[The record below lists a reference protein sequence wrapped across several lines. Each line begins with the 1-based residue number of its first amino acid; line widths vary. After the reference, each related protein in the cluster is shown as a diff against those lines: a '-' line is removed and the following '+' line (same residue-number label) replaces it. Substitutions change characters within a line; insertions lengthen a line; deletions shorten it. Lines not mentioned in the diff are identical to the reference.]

1 MQEWFARNYQRFG
14 YAYVVRASSG
24 CDFYGGPPSGMGRG
38 DRPDRIEI
46 ETKAS
51 NFIVHGHDP
60 EYVDLVVCAKFNLED
75 VTEKAVR
82 HNLVEAIVPVFA

>member
-1 MQEWFARNYQRFG
+1 LKEKPMQEWFARNYQRFG
-14 YAYVVRASSG
+14 YAYVVRASAG
-24 CDFYGGPPSGMGRG
+24 CDFYGGPASGIGRG

-60 EYVDLVVCAKFNLED
+60 EYVEREHK
-75 VTEKAVR
+75 
-82 HNLVEAIVPVFA
+82 P